1 VAAWGAGPFENDRAF
16 YWAVSLK
23 DSSDLGLPRETI
35 ARVLKERSVS
45 SSEGF
50 RGIAACEVVAIAHGA
65 PPPAREMVPE
75 EVVEW
80 AKRLEPRKDLELV
93 KAALE
98 ALERIEGNGPELR
111 EIWDGADDPTWASKN
126 RELRGRLERVLGPR

>member
-35 ARVLKERSVS
+35 TQVLQEPSVS
-45 SSEGF
+45 TNEGF
-50 RGIAACEVVAIAHGA
+50 RGIAACEAIAIVHGA
-65 PPPAREMVPE
+65 PPPASELIPE
-75 EVVEW
+75 EVFVW
-80 AKRLEPRKDLELV
+80 AQRAGALKDLELV

-98 ALERIEGNGPELR
+98 ALDQIEGTESELR
-111 EIWDGADDPTWASKN
+111 AISVEADNPHWALKN
-126 RELRGRLERVLGPR
+126 DDLRGRLRRLLEPR